1 MLLFSSLV
9 AGSFSLGAMAAPL
22 IAPEIVTVLR
32 FAVAACILGVICW
45 LRGDFQR
52 HPPTAL
58 WRYLVL
64 GGIFSSYF
72 VLMFEGLK
80 TAPPV
85 SAAAVFTLTPIVTAG
100 FSFLILRQVTTLR
113 IALAL
118 AVGATGALWVIF
130 RADLDAFLAFR
141 IGSGEV
147 IYFWGCVAHALY
159 VPLVRLLNRGESAVL
174 FSFGT
179 TVGGTILLLV
189 WTGPALVQ
197 LDWVSLPP
205 IVWITIGYVA
215 FAATAAT
222 FVLTQYASLRLPG
235 AKVMAYT
242 YLVPSWVICWE
253 IALGNG
259 APRGLVLV
267 GVGLTILALLGLLKH
282 EETGE
287 THGRLRKA
295 D

>member
-147 IYFWGCVAHALY
+147 IYFWGATGLGQPAADCVDHDWLRGFCSNGCDLRVDAICVPASARGKGYGLY
-159 VPLVRLLNRGESAVL
+159 LS
-174 FSFGT
+174 
-179 TVGGTILLLV
+179 
-189 WTGPALVQ
+189 
-197 LDWVSLPP
+197 
-205 IVWITIGYVA
+205 
-215 FAATAAT
+215 
-222 FVLTQYASLRLPG
+222 G
-235 AKVMAYT
+235 AK
-242 YLVPSWVICWE
+242 LGDL
-253 IALGNG
+253 LGNRTG
-259 APRGLVLV
+259 QWRSAGLGSGGCRLDDLGLVGSV
-267 GVGLTILALLGLLKH
+267 
-282 EETGE
+282 ETRRDRRDAWPI
-287 THGRLRKA
+287 TQS
-295 D
+295 